1 MSLLINQVIETAGR
15 LALAAAEKAPEKDLP
30 VPGDNAAA
38 PAAAP
43 ADKAAGQSVAA
54 AAAPPATSPSAE
66 TASTGASEHHWYQA
80 VRWATCSTAD
90 CSCGRSC

>member
-30 VPGDNAAA
+30 VPSDNAAV
-38 PAAAP
+38 P
-43 ADKAAGQSVAA
+43 ADKAASQPVAA
-54 AAAPPATSPSAE
+54 AAAPATSPPAE

-80 VRWATCSTAD
+80 VRWVTCSTAD